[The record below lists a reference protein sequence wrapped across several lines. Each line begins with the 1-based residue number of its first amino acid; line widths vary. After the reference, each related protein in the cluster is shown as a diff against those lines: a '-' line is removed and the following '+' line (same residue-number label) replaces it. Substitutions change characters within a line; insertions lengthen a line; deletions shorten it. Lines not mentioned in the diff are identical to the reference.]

1 MKEGAAAGM
10 KESKRINAEFRV
22 LQTVLRPDV
31 GLRSLTCVFLQFFLV
46 VSSFVKVLHVLIG

>member
-31 GLRSLTCVFLQFFLV
+31 GLRSPHLCFFTVFFGGFELC
-46 VSSFVKVLHVLIG
+46 